1 MFQELKNFLT
11 TPLMLSLS
19 NKEALLYLYLSSTN
33 TIICP
38 TLVREKDEEENPIYL
53 INKVF
58 KEVNY
63 ATIIYINS
71 S

>member
-1 MFQELKNFLT
+1 
-11 TPLMLSLS
+11 MLSLS

-33 TIICP
+33 TIISP